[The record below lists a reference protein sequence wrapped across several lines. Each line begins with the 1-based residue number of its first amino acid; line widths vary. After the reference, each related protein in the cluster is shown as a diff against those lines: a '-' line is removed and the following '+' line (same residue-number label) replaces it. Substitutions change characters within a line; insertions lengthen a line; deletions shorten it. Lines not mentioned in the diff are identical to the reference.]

1 MEATNS
7 EWTMK
12 QAVASGDAERIAKA
26 AEAEAAKGDKAS
38 NDAKATTNEKAAA
51 ETKAKAEAAQAAVAD
66 ANAKLDQ
73 ANKDNARL
81 AQSLEAR
88 TKERDQICRF

>member
-1 MEATNS
+1 MEETNAK
-7 EWTMK
+7 WALA

-26 AEAEAAKGDKAS
+26 SEAEAAKGDKAS
-38 NDAKATTNEKAAA
+38 NGANKAANEKAAA
-51 ETKAKAEAAQAAVAD
+51 EAKAKLEAAQAAVAD

-73 ANKDNARL
+73 VNKDNARL